1 MHPKTVGRIS
11 RIFIA
16 KGLTLSAAE
25 SCTGGLICDFLTA
38 LPGASSFFRAGVVT
52 YSAQSKKSILGI
64 GQKVFSAHGVV
75 SGETARRM
83 AEKVRLLTKTDFAVS
98 TTGNLGPDVLERK
111 PKGLVYVAVSTR
123 NGTVVR
129 KCMFNGTRGQI
140 KEKAA
145 RAALAL
151 LLEVVDND

>member
-1 MHPKTVGRIS
+1 VNLKSVERIS
-11 RIFIA
+11 RIFTA

-25 SCTGGLICDFLTA
+25 SCTGGLICHFLTA
-38 LPGASSFFRAGVVT
+38 VPGASSFFRAGVVT
-52 YSAQSKKSILGI
+52 YSAASKRSILGI
-64 GQKVFSAHGVV
+64 GQKVFSVYGVV

-83 AEKVRLLTKTDFAVS
+83 AEKIRLLTKTDVSVS
-98 TTGNLGPDVLERK
+98 TTGNLGPDVLEKK
-111 PKGLVYVAVSTR
+111 PRGLVYMAVSTR

-129 KCMFNGTRGQI
+129 KCLFKGTRGQV

-151 LLEVVDND
+151 LAGVVGND